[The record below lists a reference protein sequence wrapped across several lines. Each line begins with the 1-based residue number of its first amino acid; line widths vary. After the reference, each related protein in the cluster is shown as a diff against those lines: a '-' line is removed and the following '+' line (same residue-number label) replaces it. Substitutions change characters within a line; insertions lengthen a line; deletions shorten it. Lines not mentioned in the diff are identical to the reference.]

1 MGIEDGIV
9 TVEKQFGGAW
19 KTWKYHMTWQ
29 FHSEVYTQ
37 EKWKQRIRYPYA
49 DVHSSIIDNTQKM
62 ETTQMS
68 INRGMDKQNVA

>member
-1 MGIEDGIV
+1 
-9 TVEKQFGGAW
+9 
-19 KTWKYHMTWQ
+19 MTWQ

-37 EKWKQRIRYPYA
+37 LKRKQRIRYPYA

-68 INRGMDKQNVA
+68 INRVMDKQNVA